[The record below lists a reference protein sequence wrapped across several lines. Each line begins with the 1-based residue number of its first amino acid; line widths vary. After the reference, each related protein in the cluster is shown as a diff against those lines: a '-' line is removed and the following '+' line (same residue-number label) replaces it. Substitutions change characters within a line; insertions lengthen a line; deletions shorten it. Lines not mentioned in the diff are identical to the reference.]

1 MKMLKTLRVR
11 FALWL
16 TLLILAFLAIFS
28 FGVHFSLSRSLYTG
42 VDETLVLSAEQII
55 PSLQEEDGSI
65 LMPPLDANAPDLIEF
80 DPITQRGITIVILSQ
95 NGYILQAAGTHS
107 LFSLSDS
114 LPPTQP
120 EFQTIPEAAEIDRI
134 RVYSLPIVENDQIL
148 GWVQS
153 MQSLGTTEE
162 SLDKLRTLLVTGS
175 AILSLLAGFAG
186 YFLATRALAPIDKIT
201 NTAHRISIEDL
212 SARLNLPDT
221 GDEVSRLANTFDE
234 MLERIESGFTRERQF
249 TADASHELRTPLTAM
264 QTILQFTREGERSLP
279 EYRLAL
285 DDLAEEADRLQALV
299 EDLLHLARGEGG
311 LELYKEE
318 IDLSLLLDDV
328 ADSLR
333 ALAEKKGFA
342 LKTNL
347 PPSLIIFGDTDQL
360 IRLIVNLLD
369 NAIKYT
375 QEGSVNISAHNEEDH
390 SIIEVADTGI
400 GIQTEH
406 LPHIFERF
414 YRVEASRS
422 SQGVGLGLSIA
433 EQIVLAHG
441 GKLRVTSVSGKGT
454 KFTVFLPNPPE

>member
-1 MKMLKTLRVR
+1 
-11 FALWL
+11 
-16 TLLILAFLAIFS
+16 
-28 FGVHFSLSRSLYTG
+28 
-42 VDETLVLSAEQII
+42 
-55 PSLQEEDGSI
+55 
-65 LMPPLDANAPDLIEF
+65 
-80 DPITQRGITIVILSQ
+80 
-95 NGYILQAAGTHS
+95 
-107 LFSLSDS
+107 
-114 LPPTQP
+114 
-120 EFQTIPEAAEIDRI
+120 
-134 RVYSLPIVENDQIL
+134 
-148 GWVQS
+148 
-153 MQSLGTTEE
+153 
-162 SLDKLRTLLVTGS
+162 
-175 AILSLLAGFAG
+175 
-186 YFLATRALAPIDKIT
+186 
-201 NTAHRISIEDL
+201 
-212 SARLNLPDT
+212 
-221 GDEVSRLANTFDE
+221 
-234 MLERIESGFTRERQF
+234 
-249 TADASHELRTPLTAM
+249 
-264 QTILQFTREGERSLP
+264 
-279 EYRLAL
+279 
-285 DDLAEEADRLQALV
+285 LQALV